1 MLKKL
6 LHSRETTAFAFIVLM
21 FLGVGAIN
29 PNFLS
34 AANIWLCF
42 NSSVVYTVVAVG
54 IALVIIT
61 GEIDVSVGATLG
73 ITATISGTMIRDG
86 QPWPL
91 AIMAALLVGLIIG
104 SVNGFGVTVFK
115 IPSIIMTLGINGIVR
130 GLIYVYT
137 NGKWVENI
145 PFDFK
150 NLSQGKLFEAITF
163 FYLGSLVLIVG
174 VHLILTRSKRGR
186 YLAAV
191 GDNIGGAT
199 LLGIP
204 VNVTKFAA
212 FALCGV
218 LAAAGGVLYV
228 SRVGF
233 VTPIAGNGYE
243 MKVIAACVLGGIS
256 LSGGVGSVIGA
267 GVGAAIMASISRVL
281 VFVGLS
287 SNYDDTITGIL
298 LIIIVVS
305 DALIRRRAVEK
316 ARRERLSAKT
326 QHAAVEGK
334 GAAAHG

>member
-6 LHSRETTAFAFIVLM
+6 LHSREITAFAFIILM
-21 FLGVGAIN
+21 FLGAGAIN
-29 PNFLS
+29 PAFLS
-34 AANIWLCF
+34 PANIWLCF
-42 NSSVVYTVVAVG
+42 NSSVVYTVVAIG

-61 GEIDVSVGATLG
+61 GEIDVSVGSTLG
-73 ITATISGTMIRDG
+73 MTAAVTGTMIRNG
-86 QPWPL
+86 QPWAL
-91 AIMAALLVGLIIG
+91 AIAAGLLVGLIIG
-104 SVNGFGVTVFK
+104 MVNGFGVTVLK
-115 IPSIIMTLGINGIVR
+115 VPSIIMTLGINGIVR

-137 NGKWVENI
+137 DGKWVENI

-150 NLSQGKLFEAITF
+150 SLAQVKLMDITL
-163 FYLGSLVLIVG
+163 FYLGALVLMV
-174 VHLILTRSKRGR
+174 VAHLLLTRSKRGR

-191 GDNIGGAT
+191 GDNANGAT

-204 VNVTKFAA
+204 VDMTKFVS
-212 FALCGV
+212 FTLCGL
-218 LAAAGGVLYV
+218 LASVGGVLYV

-233 VTPIAGNGYE
+233 VTPIAGGGYE

-256 LSGGVGSVIGA
+256 LTGGVGSVIGA

-281 VFVGLS
+281 VFLGLS
-287 SNYDDTITGIL
+287 STYDDTITGIL

-326 QHAAVEGK
+326 HPVAADAK
-334 GAAAHG
+334 GGN

>member
-163 FYLGSLVLIVG
+163 FYLGSLVLIAG

>member
-6 LHSRETTAFAFIVLM
+6 LHSREMTAFAFIILM

-29 PNFLS
+29 PSFLT
-34 AANIWLCF
+34 ADNILLCL

-73 ITATISGTMIRDG
+73 MAAAISGSMIRDG
-86 QPWPL
+86 QPWWL
-91 AIMAALLVGLIIG
+91 AVGAAVLVGLLIG
-104 SVNGFGVTVFK
+104 AFNGFGVTVLR
-115 IPSIIMTLGINGIVR
+115 IPSIIMTLGTNGIVR

-150 NLSQGKLFEAITF
+150 SLSQGRFFGTLTY
-163 FYLGSLVLIVG
+163 FYLGALVLMVI
-174 VHLILTRSKRGR
+174 VHLVLTRTKKGR
-186 YLAAV
+186 CLAAV
-191 GDNIGGAT
+191 GDNAGGAN

-204 VNVTKFAA
+204 VNGTKWTS
-212 FALCGV
+212 FALCGL
-218 LAAAGGVLYV
+218 LAAVGGVLYA

-267 GVGAAIMASISRVL
+267 AVGAAIMASISRVL
-281 VFVGLS
+281 IFLGLS
-287 SNYDDTITGIL
+287 SDYDDTITGIL
-298 LIIIVVS
+298 LIVIVVS
-305 DALIRRRAVEK
+305 DALIRRRAIER
-316 ARRERLSAKT
+316 ARRERLAAKT
-326 QHAAVEGK
+326 MHVAAEMK
-334 GAAAHG
+334 GVAGDE

>member
-1 MLKKL
+1 MLKKI
-6 LHSRETTAFAFIVLM
+6 LHSREITAVGFVILM
-21 FLGVGAIN
+21 FLGVGLIN

-34 AANIWLCF
+34 ASNIWLCF

-73 ITATISGTMIRDG
+73 ITAAVSGTMIRDG
-86 QPWPL
+86 QPWAL
-91 AIMAALLVGLIIG
+91 AIATAIVLGLLIG
-104 SVNGFGVTVFK
+104 MINGFGVTVLK

-130 GLIYVYT
+130 GMIYVFT

-150 NLSQGKLFEAITF
+150 SLSQGKLFNSITL
-163 FYLGSLVLIVG
+163 FYLGAVLLIVG
-174 VHLILTRSKRGR
+174 VHLILTKTKRGR

-191 GDNIGGAT
+191 GDNIGGST

-204 VNVTKFAA
+204 VDMTKFVA

-218 LAAAGGVLYV
+218 MAAVGGVIYV

-256 LSGGVGSVIGA
+256 LTGGVGSVIGA
-267 GVGAAIMASISRVL
+267 GVGAAIMASISRIL

-287 SNYDDTITGIL
+287 SDYDDTITGSL

-305 DALIRRRAVEK
+305 DALIRSRAVEK
-316 ARRERLSAKT
+316 ARRQRLSAKT
-326 QHAAVEGK
+326 QHLTAEK
-334 GAAAHG
+334 G

>member
-1 MLKKL
+1 VLKKL

-163 FYLGSLVLIVG
+163 FYLGSLVLIAG

>member
-6 LHSRETTAFAFIVLM
+6 LHSREITSVAFIILM
-21 FLGVGAIN
+21 FVGVGLIN

-34 AANIWLCF
+34 VNNILLCF

-73 ITATISGTMIRDG
+73 LTAAISGSMIRDG
-86 QPWPL
+86 QPWAL
-91 AIMAALLVGLIIG
+91 AILAAMLVGLLIG
-104 SVNGFGVTVFK
+104 AINGFGVTVFK

-137 NGKWVENI
+137 DGKWVENI

-150 NLSQGKLFEAITF
+150 SLAQGKLFGTVTY
-163 FYLGSLVLIVG
+163 FYLGAILLIVA
-174 VHLILTRSKRGR
+174 VHLILTKTKRGR

-191 GDNIGGAT
+191 GDNINGST

-204 VNVTKFAA
+204 VDLTKFSS
-212 FALCGV
+212 FVLCGLLSAV
-218 LAAAGGVLYV
+218 AGVLYV

-281 VFVGLS
+281 VFIGLS
-287 SNYDDTITGIL
+287 SDYDDTITGIL

-305 DALIRRRAVEK
+305 DALIRHRAVEK

-326 QHAAVEGK
+326 LHAAADMKGVAEGE
-334 GAAAHG
+334 